1 MEDQFWGI
9 TVWEKINQLKKTLVD
24 VNARSVRSKLT
35 VHVHRIKLKVQ
46 EKQWNICPQETS
58 HIRSISLGCIAQ
70 KRSHDVRTL
79 TLTDNAFVIRV
90 MSGKSMVSKIQIRI
104 ITSVSMAEQL
114 NY

>member
-1 MEDQFWGI
+1 MGKDKSTEENISRCKCPQCSVQADSPCAQDKIKSSREAMEYM
-9 TVWEKINQLKKTLVD
+9 
-24 VNARSVRSKLT
+24 
-35 VHVHRIKLKVQ
+35 
-46 EKQWNICPQETS
+46 PQETS